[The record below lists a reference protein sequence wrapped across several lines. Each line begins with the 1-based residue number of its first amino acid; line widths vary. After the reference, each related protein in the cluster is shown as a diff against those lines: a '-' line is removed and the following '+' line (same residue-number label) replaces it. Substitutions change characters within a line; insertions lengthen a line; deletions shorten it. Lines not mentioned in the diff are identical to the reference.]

1 MKYKLKKQNQSDA
14 KSTYVNNKM
23 KKIVLFIFAIV
34 CSYNLLAQQT
44 VGLFTQNVGSANGYV
59 LFSPI
64 SSNNSYLIDKCGY
77 LVHSWAG
84 THHPGQSV
92 YLLQDGNLLRPGST
106 NNNVFTAG
114 GNGGIV
120 ELFDWNSNLIW
131 SYTLSSTTQC
141 QHHDIRV
148 LPNGNVLAIVWELKT
163 SNEAIAAGRNPSL
176 LGTTLWSEKIVEL
189 QPVGINAANI
199 VWEWHAWDHLIQDF
213 DSTKANYGNVSQ
225 HPELINLNFTAS
237 TAADWLHCNALDYNP
252 TLDQII
258 LSAHNLSEVWII
270 DHSTSTI
277 ESSSHSGGVHSRGGD
292 LMYRWGNAAA
302 YNRGTASDK
311 KLFGQHN
318 ARWIENGMPN
328 AGSILLFN
336 NGPGRPGGSYSTI
349 DQFFPPIDSL
359 GNYSIA
365 TNLPFLPDSAFWK
378 YAASTP
384 TDFYSMNISGA
395 QRLPN
400 GNTIICEGS
409 KGNFFEIDSTKTTVW
424 RYVNPIGQNGIVSQG
439 TTPVMNAVFRCSYY
453 PINYSGFNGQTLTP
467 GSPIELNP
475 IAYNCNM
482 ITSVDEPAFSAT
494 SMIQVVNPF
503 NMKVEI
509 ISSLELNN
517 VTITLYDCTGQII
530 QENKNVKLN
539 EGQNYSFSIEGNVSQ
554 GIYLLSLKCINEI
567 KTFKLIHQ

>member
-1 MKYKLKKQNQSDA
+1 
-14 KSTYVNNKM
+14 M
-23 KKIVLFIFAIV
+23 KKIILCAIAII
-34 CSYNLLAQQT
+34 CSYNLNAQQT
-44 VGLFTQNVGSANGYV
+44 VGLFTQNAGSAEGYV

-64 SSNNSYLIDKCGY
+64 SSNNSYLIDKCGD
-77 LVHSWAG
+77 LVHSWTG

-92 YLLQDGNLLRPGST
+92 YLLQNGNLLRPGST

-131 SYTLSSTTQC
+131 SYNLSSTTQC
-141 QHHDIRV
+141 QHHDIRI

-163 SNEAIAAGRNPSL
+163 ANEAVAVGRNPSL

-189 QPVGINAANI
+189 QPVGTNSANI

-225 HPELINLNFTAS
+225 HPELININFTAS
-237 TAADWLHCNALDYNP
+237 TASDWLHCNALDYNP

-258 LSAHNLSEVWII
+258 LSAHNFSEVWII
-270 DHSTSTI
+270 DHSTSTT

-292 LMYRWGNAAA
+292 LMYRWGNSAA
-302 YNRGTASDK
+302 YNRGLTSNK

-318 ARWIENGMPN
+318 VRWIEDGMPN
-328 AGSILLFN
+328 ARSILVFN

-349 DQFFPPIDSL
+349 DQFTPPIDSA

-365 TNLPFLPDSAFWK
+365 TNLPYLPDSAFWK
-378 YAASTP
+378 YTAPTP

-400 GNTIICEGS
+400 GNTIICEGT

-424 RYVNPIGQNGIVSQG
+424 KYVNPIGQNGAVSQG
-439 TTPVMNAVFRCSYY
+439 TMPAMNAVFRCSYY
-453 PINYSGFNGQTLTP
+453 PLNYSGFNGQVLTP
-467 GSPIELNP
+467 GNPIELNP
-475 IAYNCNM
+475 LPYNCNM
-482 ITSVDEPAFSAT
+482 ITSIAESPFSST
-494 SMIQVVNPF
+494 ILIQAVNPF
-503 NMKVEI
+503 TTQIEI
-509 ISSLELNN
+509 ISTLNLLDVSLSL
-517 VTITLYDCTGQII
+517 VDLTGRII
-530 QENKNVKLN
+530 QQKKSVNLYAEKF
-539 EGQNYSFSIEGNVSQ
+539 YSFDLDRNLNS
-554 GIYLLSLKCINEI
+554 GIYLLRVAALNEI